1 MTRKQKQALRQRQST
16 RQLMGISQLTNHGVK
31 VAGGELVFYL
41 IQPDNLSVL
50 SPEGVRER
58 VRALSDLLRA
68 STEVIMVAVDSR
80 ESFQRNKDYY
90 RARLEVETL
99 PAIRELLR
107 QDMEHLDTIQTGTAS
122 SREFALLCR
131 MDTQAA
137 ADPAQ
142 LAQVEKRIHSHGFRV
157 RLAGEQDVKRILAVY
172 YQQDAFTEVFD
183 NYDGESEVI
192 RRAKETAEEEKSGG
206 QAQARV

>member
-16 RQLMGISQLTNHGVK
+16 RQLMGISQLTEHGVK
-31 VAGGELVFYL
+31 VAGGELAFYL

-90 RARLEVETL
+90 RARLEEETL

-131 MDTQAA
+131 MDAQTAT
-137 ADPAQ
+137 DPAQ

-172 YQQDAFTEVFD
+172 YQQDAFTDQFD

-206 QAQARV
+206 QAQA

>member
-1 MTRKQKQALRQRQST
+1 MTRKQEQALRQLQST
-16 RQLMGISQLTNHGVK
+16 RQLMGVSQLTEHGVK
-31 VAGGELVFYL
+31 IAGGELIFYL

-68 STEVIMVAVDSR
+68 SAEVIMVALNSR

-90 RARLEVETL
+90 RARLEEETL

-131 MDTQAA
+131 MDAQAA

-142 LAQVEKRIHSHGFRV
+142 LAQMEKRIHSHGFRV
-157 RLAGEQDVKRILAVY
+157 RLAGEQDIKRILAVY

-192 RRAKETAEEEKSGG
+192 LRGKKTAEEEKGDG
-206 QAQARV
+206 QVQTRV

>member
-16 RQLMGISQLTNHGVK
+16 RQFMGVSQLTEHGVK
-31 VAGGELVFYL
+31 VAGGELIFYL

-90 RARLEVETL
+90 RARLEEETL

-131 MDTQAA
+131 MDAQTAT
-137 ADPAQ
+137 DPAQ

-172 YQQDAFTEVFD
+172 YQQDAFTDQFD

-206 QAQARV
+206 QAQA

>member
-16 RQLMGISQLTNHGVK
+16 RQLMGVSQLTEHGVK

-90 RARLEVETL
+90 RARLEEETL

-131 MDTQAA
+131 MDAQTAT
-137 ADPAQ
+137 DPAQ

-172 YQQDAFTEVFD
+172 YQQDAFTDQFD

-206 QAQARV
+206 QAQA

>member
-16 RQLMGISQLTNHGVK
+16 RQLMGINQLTEHGIK
-31 VAGGELVFYL
+31 TPNGELIFYM

-68 STEVIMVAVDSR
+68 SAKVVMVAVDSR

-90 RARLEVETL
+90 RARLEAETI

-107 QDMEHLDTIQTGTAS
+107 QDMEHLDAIQTGTAS
-122 SREFALLCR
+122 SREFALLVR
-131 MDTQAA
+131 MDAQAA

-172 YQQDAFTEVFD
+172 YQQDAFTDIFD
-183 NYDGESEVI
+183 HYDGESEVI
-192 RRAKETAEEEKSGG
+192 RRGKETAEEKGSNQTQLG
-206 QAQARV
+206 V

>member
-16 RQLMGISQLTNHGVK
+16 RQLMGIGQLTEHGVK

-41 IQPDNLSVL
+41 VRPDNLSVL

-68 STEVIMVAVDSR
+68 SSEVVMVAVDSR
-80 ESFQRNKDYY
+80 ESFQHNKDYY
-90 RARLEVETL
+90 RARLETETI

-107 QDMEHLDTIQTGTAS
+107 QDMEHLDRIQSGTAS
-122 SREFALLCR
+122 SREFALLIR

-157 RLAGEQDVKRILAVY
+157 RLAGEQDIKRILAVY
-172 YQQDAFTEVFD
+172 YQQDAFTDVFD
-183 NYDGESEVI
+183 NYDGESEVK
-192 RRAKETAEEEKSGG
+192 RRGKETAEEEKGADQTRPG
-206 QAQARV
+206 E

>member
-16 RQLMGISQLTNHGVK
+16 RQLMGVSQLTEHGVK

-50 SPEGVRER
+50 SLEGVRKR

-68 STEVIMVAVDSR
+68 SAEVIMVAVDSR

-90 RARLEVETL
+90 RARLEEETV

-122 SREFALLCR
+122 SREFGLLCR
-131 MDTQAA
+131 MDTQTA

-172 YQQDAFTEVFD
+172 YQQDAFTDVFD
-183 NYDGESEVI
+183 NYDGEREVI
-192 RRAKETAEEEKSGG
+192 RRAKETAEEEKSSGQG
-206 QAQARV
+206 QA

>member
-16 RQLMGISQLTNHGVK
+16 RQLMGISQLTEHGVK

-68 STEVIMVAVDSR
+68 SAEVIMVAVDSR

-90 RARLEVETL
+90 RARLEEETL

-107 QDMEHLDTIQTGTAS
+107 QDMEHLDAIQTGTAS
-122 SREFALLCR
+122 SREFALLIR
-131 MDTQAA
+131 MDAQTA

-172 YQQDAFTEVFD
+172 YQQDAFTDHFD
-183 NYDGESEVI
+183 NYDGESEVKH
-192 RRAKETAEEEKSGG
+192 RGKETAEEEKDGG
-206 QAQARV
+206 QAQAGV

>member
-16 RQLMGISQLTNHGVK
+16 RQLMGISQLTEHGVK

-90 RARLEVETL
+90 RARLEEETL
-99 PAIRELLR
+99 PAIRELLW

-122 SREFALLCR
+122 SREFAFLCR
-131 MDTQAA
+131 MDTQAT

-172 YQQDAFTEVFD
+172 YQQDAFTDQFD

-192 RRAKETAEEEKSGG
+192 RRVKETAEEEKSGG
-206 QAQARV
+206 QTQA